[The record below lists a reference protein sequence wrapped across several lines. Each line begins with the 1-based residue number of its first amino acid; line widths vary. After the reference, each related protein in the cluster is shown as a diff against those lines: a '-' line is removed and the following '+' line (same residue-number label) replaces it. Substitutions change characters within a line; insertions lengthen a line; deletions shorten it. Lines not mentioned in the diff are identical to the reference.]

1 MVEAHSI
8 KEEDEEEEETK
19 TEGAA
24 PDAEPDAEAEESGA
38 SGEGEKEKD
47 NRRAVATEQEA
58 KSGVLVKEEQRKKGR
73 VGLDVYRRYLAA
85 GASDCL
91 VFSVLVFGFIA
102 PEGMSGL
109 ASVWL
114 SVWTS
119 ADATGFSDTL
129 YYLGIYAAIT
139 IGAMVL
145 VFARAFTWCA
155 CACTRCPTF
164 SNTPCRSIVHLYRLD
179 SGSC

>member
-1 MVEAHSI
+1 M
-8 KEEDEEEEETK
+8 DEFQKRLIEL
-19 TEGAA
+19 
-24 PDAEPDAEAEESGA
+24 AE
-38 SGEGEKEKD
+38 
-47 NRRAVATEQEA
+47 
-58 KSGVLVKEEQRKKGR
+58 EEQRKKGR

-119 ADATGFSDTL
+119 ADATGFS
-129 YYLGIYAAIT
+129 GQKRHFCA
-139 IGAMVL
+139 
-145 VFARAFTWCA
+145 VF
-155 CACTRCPTF
+155 
-164 SNTPCRSIVHLYRLD
+164 I
-179 SGSC
+179 